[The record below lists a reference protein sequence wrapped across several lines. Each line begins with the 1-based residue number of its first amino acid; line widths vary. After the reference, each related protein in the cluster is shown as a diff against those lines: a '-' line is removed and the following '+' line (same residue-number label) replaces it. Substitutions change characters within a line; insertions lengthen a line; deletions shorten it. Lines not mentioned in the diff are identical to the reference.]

1 MTLIFAAE
9 LVEELSEPDGA
20 SLAADF
26 DLKENSLLL
35 RKLTYGH
42 IVRTASL
49 QEAFRTRL
57 FEPCAFRARFFIS
70 IAEIKLFFSDYRKY
84 VFFVFI

>member
-35 RKLTYGH
+35 RK
-42 IVRTASL
+42 
-49 QEAFRTRL
+49 
-57 FEPCAFRARFFIS
+57 
-70 IAEIKLFFSDYRKY
+70 
-84 VFFVFI
+84 

>member
-35 RKLTYGH
+35 RKLIYKH

-49 QEAFRTRL
+49 QGAL
-57 FEPCAFRARFFIS
+57 I
-70 IAEIKLFFSDYRKY
+70 
-84 VFFVFI
+84 